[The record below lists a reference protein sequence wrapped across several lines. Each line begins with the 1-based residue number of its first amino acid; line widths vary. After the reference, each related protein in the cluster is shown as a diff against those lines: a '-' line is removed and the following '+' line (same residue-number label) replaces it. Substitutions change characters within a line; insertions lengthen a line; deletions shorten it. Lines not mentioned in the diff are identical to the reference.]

1 MGSVSCSFHAL
12 ATPTKKDDM
21 RLAGKSVVIT
31 GAGSGVGRA
40 SALLFASEGAKV
52 LCADVRKDW
61 ADDTVLMVSDAGG
74 VASAQQCDV
83 SVEADVE
90 EAIGAAV
97 SQFGR
102 LDVIFN
108 NAGIT
113 GLKPGQAFE
122 EHTVG
127 DFQRLVDVNFRGVF
141 FGCKH
146 AVGQFKAQAGG
157 GVIVNTGSV
166 AGMVGFG
173 SVVYGA
179 TKGAVNQI
187 TKGVAIECA
196 PFGIRC
202 NAICPGTM
210 PLTNFI
216 LADPDKPFV
225 PPPDEYVG
233 FAASLQPNG
242 RIVTAEDCAAAALF
256 LASDESTNITG
267 VLLPVDG
274 GYVAR

>member
-1 MGSVSCSFHAL
+1 L
-12 ATPTKKDDM
+12 
-21 RLAGKSVVIT
+21 IT

-61 ADDTVLMVSDAGG
+61 VNDTVSMVSDAGG

-83 SVEADVE
+83 SLEADVE
-90 EAIGAAV
+90 AAIAAAV
-97 SQFGR
+97 SHFGR
-102 LDVIFN
+102 LDVMFN

-113 GLKPGQAFE
+113 GLKRGQMFE
-122 EHTVG
+122 DHTVD
-127 DFQRLVDVNFRGVF
+127 DFHRLVDVNFRGVF
-141 FGCKH
+141 LGCKH
-146 AVGQFKAQAGG
+146 AVRQFKAQGDGG
-157 GVIVNTGSV
+157 SIVNTGSI

-187 TKGVAIECA
+187 TKGVAIEGA

-216 LADPDKPFV
+216 MADPDKPFV
-225 PPPDEYVG
+225 PPPDDYVG

-242 RIVTAEDCAAAALF
+242 RIITAEDCAAAALF
-256 LASDESTNITG
+256 LASDEATSITG
-267 VLLPVDG
+267 VLLAVDG